1 MRYDL
6 AQLARRGKK
15 VRRESVTLKP
25 ITAPGTLATDLYAAA
40 YAPVVKAWDKA
51 LPDLM
56 AVYSRALATMTQDSP
71 EEVGGTL
78 NGIEAELTRLL
89 FSIRL
94 RIEQWALKVEKW
106 QRTKWVANVKAATG
120 VELGTLVGAGD
131 MRAPVSTAI
140 ERNVSLV
147 KSVSEQS
154 RARIGDAVFRGLQQ
168 NRAADEVAK
177 EIREAVDMSRRRARN
192 VASDQLVK
200 LSSQMNAERRREAGI
215 DTWEWVS
222 SHKVHFRPEHAARDG
237 KRYADGD
244 APGDLPGEL
253 PFCGCTERAVLSLD
267 GEF

>member
-6 AQLARRGKK
+6 AQLARRTKK
-15 VRRESVTLKP
+15 VRRTSIALKP
-25 ITAPGTLATDLYAAA
+25 ITAPATLATDLYTVA
-40 YAPVVKAWDKA
+40 YAPVVKAWESA

-56 AVYSRALATMTQDSP
+56 AVYSRAIASMTQDSP
-71 EEVGGTL
+71 EEVGSTL
-78 NGIEAELTRLL
+78 NGIEAELTRLF

-106 QRTKWVANVKAATG
+106 QRVKWAANVKAATG
-120 VELGTLVGAGD
+120 VELGTIVGAGD

-168 NRAADEVAK
+168 RRTAAEVAK
-177 EIREAVDMSRRRARN
+177 EIRGAVDMSRRRARN
-192 VASDQLVK
+192 IASDQLVK
-200 LSSQMNAERRREAGI
+200 LSSQLNSERMREAGI
-215 DTWEWVS
+215 DYYEWIS

-237 KRYADGD
+237 KRYEIGHFGD
-244 APGDLPGEL
+244 DEPGMAIY
-253 PFCGCTERAVLSLD
+253 CGCTARAVLSLD

>member
-6 AQLARRGKK
+6 AQLARRAKRT
-15 VRRESVTLKP
+15 RRTSITLKP
-25 ITAPGTLATDLYAAA
+25 ITPPATLATDLYTVA
-40 YAPVVKAWDKA
+40 YAPVVKAWESA
-51 LPDLM
+51 MPDLL
-56 AVYSRALATMTQDSP
+56 ANYERALSGMTQDSP

-78 NGIEAELTRLL
+78 TGIEAELTRLL

-94 RIEQWALKVEKW
+94 RIERWALKVEKW
-106 QRTKWVANVKAATG
+106 QRTKWAANIKAATG
-120 VELGTLVGAGD
+120 VDLGTLVGAGD

-147 KSVSEQS
+147 RSVSEQS

-168 NRAADEVAK
+168 RRSADEVAK
-177 EIREAVDMSRRRARN
+177 EIRVAVDMSRRRARN

-200 LSSQMNAERRREAGI
+200 LSSQLNSERRREAGI

-222 SHKVHFRPEHAARDG
+222 SHKLHFRPEHAARDG
-237 KRYADGD
+237 KRYADHD
-244 APGDLPGEL
+244 APADLPGEL
-253 PFCGCTERAVLSLD
+253 PFCGCTEQAVLSLE